1 MDVAQSLIQ
10 RRGINGFSFQ
20 HISDAVGIKKASVH
34 YHFPTKE
41 DLVEAMLD
49 RFSLD
54 FDERL
59 RNLDAAD
66 MTAAERL
73 TAYIGMFENTFF
85 DGDAVCLYG
94 MLGAE
99 LASLAMTSA
108 LQISAFYRRN
118 IDWLD
123 KTLRRG
129 QQDGSLHFVGKP
141 DALAM
146 MIFSALEGG
155 MLVARAD
162 KGTEQYR
169 VVTRELLTLLG
180 IEPTTKP
187 TDESAHPHQSPKEG
201 ES

>member
-1 MDVAQSLIQ
+1 MNVAQNLIQ

-59 RNLDAAD
+59 RDLDASDMSPAD
-66 MTAAERL
+66 RL
-73 TAYIGMFENTFF
+73 ISYVEMFENTFF

-99 LASLAMTSA
+99 LASLAVTSA

-118 IDWLD
+118 IEWLE
-123 KTLRRG
+123 KTLRKG
-129 QQDGSLHFVGKP
+129 QEDGTLSFAGVP
-141 DALAM
+141 NAVAM

-162 KGTEQYR
+162 QGSEQYR
-169 VVTRELLTLLG
+169 VVTRELLTLVG
-180 IEPTTKP
+180 IET
-187 TDESAHPHQSPKEG
+187 TDEPANESEHTQPTSKEQTP
-201 ES
+201 